1 MRSSRALAGCLLLL
15 AGACAGARAPVAS
28 PGELPVLQRRFE
40 VANVATAG
48 PARCALL
55 RDAAGLR
62 AWLGEL
68 PIAAARVPWPF
79 GDEGDDGG
87 DHDSEDGAGGDVLVV
102 LTEDVDGTEVWL
114 ATEEGVDVVTLAMAA
129 PSDRV
134 AAPSTT
140 WRLHVLV
147 LERRRNQLAV
157 VLREAEARGERT
169 LAVFAR

>member
-1 MRSSRALAGCLLLL
+1 MRSSLAPAGCLLLL

-55 RDAAGLR
+55 RDAAALR

-79 GDEGDDGG
+79 GDDGG
-87 DHDSEDGAGGDVLVV
+87 DHDSEDGAVGDVLLV
-102 LTEDVDGTEVWL
+102 LAEDVDGTEFWL
-114 ATEEGVDVVTLAMAA
+114 ATEEGVDVVTLVMAA